1 MKKMLFA
8 AALTT
13 TIVGLTGCGTLEP
26 LDPPVTVASTTTNI
40 DMGPSKVKDQAQ
52 LTGSRIPNNRSSS
65 VSSTNAADAQ
75 QQMRDNVTP
84 FTFKQ

>member
-1 MKKMLFA
+1 MKKLLFA
-8 AALTT
+8 AALT

-26 LDPPVTVASTTTNI
+26 LDPPVVVASANNI

-65 VSSTNAADAQ
+65 VSATSAADAQ
-75 QQMRDNVTP
+75 QQMRDNASP
-84 FTFKQ
+84 FTFKP